1 MSMTIYVFEGANGFG
16 RWTATARGRDEEEAA
31 QRIARRKAGRKAGAY
46 PTAVEGETGWQ
57 RGWVLCTPDG
67 PGETFRC
74 TGVKGPRNTQ

>member
-1 MSMTIYVFEGANGFG
+1 MPQYTFTGQSGFG
-16 RWTATARGRDEEEAA
+16 RWTATARGADEEDAA
-31 QRIARRKAGRKAGAY
+31 QRLARRKAGRKAGAY

-74 TGVKGPRNTQ
+74 IGMKGAAR